1 MCIPVP
7 RNSPLRCR
15 LVSPTPIYE
24 QLRGERI
31 NADVPVCDAEPQR
44 MAHPTSHRLWDT
56 ESGPAVAAAEPVSEP
71 GDSPASWSWFA
82 PVDQSAPAARRAAW
96 RAQSAHEGR
105 RHRRKRAAEQP
116 AGDGAESPAGSGHD
130 SSPAGNGSGNSTG
143 QWEPGTAL
151 PPPTHARHGHA
162 RAADDSLEPE
172 PGPGSGAHAM
182 RSQARP
188 VPDWGPR
195 HASDG
200 EHRSA
205 ARAGHR

>member
-31 NADVPVCDAEPQR
+31 NADVPVCNAEPQR
-44 MAHPTSHRLWDT
+44 VAHPTSHRLWDT
-56 ESGPAVAAAEPVSEP
+56 ESGPAVAVAEPVSEP
-71 GDSPASWSWFA
+71 GDSAAAWSWFA
-82 PVDQSAPAARRAAW
+82 PADQSAPGARRAAW
-96 RAQSAHEGR
+96 RAQSEHEGR
-105 RHRRKRAAEQP
+105 RHRRRRSAEQS
-116 AGDGAESPAGSGHD
+116 AGEGAEG
-130 SSPAGNGSGNSTG
+130 PAGNGGDNRAG
-143 QWEPGTAL
+143 QWAPGPAL

-162 RAADDSLEPE
+162 QAADDPLEPE
-172 PGPGSGAHAM
+172 HDSGSGAHAT

-205 ARAGHR
+205 VRAGRH